1 MAALSADRNTPIR
14 TAEDFEFPVAAS
26 TLIYAGSL
34 VCINASGLATKG
46 AVATTLKAVGIAT
59 ERADNSA
66 GAPGAAGA
74 IRVKVRRGCF
84 RFANSTAGDLIALAD
99 IGADCFIVDDQTVAK
114 TNGGSTRS
122 VAGKIRD
129 VDADGVWV
137 QI

>member
-34 VCINASGLATKG
+34 VCINASSLATKG
-46 AVATTLKAVGIAT
+46 AVATTLKCVGVAQ

-66 GAPGAAGA
+66 GAASA

-84 RFANSTAGDLIALAD
+84 RFANSSAGDLIALAD
-99 IGADCFIVDDQTVAK
+99 VGADCYIVDDQTVAK

>member
-34 VCINASGLATKG
+34 VCINASSLATKG
-46 AVATTLKAVGIAT
+46 AVATTLKCVGVAQ

-66 GAPGAAGA
+66 GAASA

-84 RFANSTAGDLIALAD
+84 RFANSAAADLIALAD

-114 TNGGSTRS
+114 TNGGATRS
-122 VAGKIRD
+122 IAGKIRD

>member
-34 VCINASGLATKG
+34 VCINASSLATKG
-46 AVATTLKAVGIAT
+46 AVATTLKCVGVAQ

-66 GAPGAAGA
+66 GAASA

-84 RFANSTAGDLIALAD
+84 RFANSVAADLIALAD

-114 TNGGSTRS
+114 TNGSASRS
-122 VAGKIRD
+122 IAGKIRN

-137 QI
+137 EI

>member
-1 MAALSADRNTPIR
+1 MAALSSDRNTPIR

-34 VCINASGLATKG
+34 VCINASSLATKG

-66 GAPGAAGA
+66 GAASA

-84 RFANSTAGDLIALAD
+84 RFANSAAADLIALAD

-122 VAGKIRD
+122 VAGTVRA
-129 VDADGVWV
+129 VDAQGVWV
-137 QI
+137 EI

>member
-34 VCINASGLATKG
+34 VCINASSLATKG

-66 GAPGAAGA
+66 GAAGA

-84 RFANSTAGDLIALAD
+84 RFANSGAGDMIALAD
-99 IGADCFIVDDQTVAK
+99 VGADCYIVDDQTVAK

>member
-34 VCINASGLATKG
+34 VCINASSLATKG

-66 GAPGAAGA
+66 GLASA

-99 IGADCFIVDDQTVAK
+99 IGADCYIVDDQTVAK
-114 TNGGSTRS
+114 TNGSATRS

>member
-14 TAEDFEFPVAAS
+14 TAEDFEFPVAAA

-34 VCINASGLATKG
+34 VCINASSLATKG

-66 GAPGAAGA
+66 GAAGA

-84 RFANSTAGDLIALAD
+84 RFANSSAGDLIALAD
-99 IGADCFIVDDQTVAK
+99 VGADCYIVDDQTVAK

>member
-26 TLIYAGSL
+26 TLIHAGSL
-34 VCINASGLATKG
+34 VCINSSSLATKG
-46 AVATTLKAVGIAT
+46 AVATTLKCVGIAT

-66 GAPGAAGA
+66 GLASA

-84 RFANSTAGDLIALAD
+84 RFGNSTAADLIALAD
-99 IGADCFIVDDQTVAK
+99 IGADCYIVDDQTVAK
-114 TNGGSTRS
+114 TNGGATRS